1 MPNNSSIGEKPITE
15 VLFATSALVAT
26 AGIASADVSLSGAAR
41 MGLTHSDN
49 AAGVTTDSETQFT
62 SRVRI
67 TGSGSTTTDG
77 GIELGAS
84 MRFDQDGGN
93 ADGTANGSS
102 VVYASGAFGKVTFG
116 DVGGAHESATGD
128 VAGVGFIGGWNEMDN
143 YISTDKTA
151 VGYSYSV
158 NGLTVYAALGQFQD
172 NSNDDVTSFGAS
184 YTFNGITVG
193 VGTAEAGAVEDTAF
207 AVSGS
212 VAGIALK
219 ASFLDKDGSA
229 VDSDSAVSA
238 SYTMDALTMT
248 AFTRSVDN
256 VTGVDL
262 DYTGVGVSYNMGG
275 GATLAAGYVDGGA
288 DGQNLDTWDLGI
300 NFSF

>member
-1 MPNNSSIGEKPITE
+1 M
-15 VLFATSALVAT
+15 VAT

-41 MGLTHSDN
+41 MGLTHSD
-49 AAGVTTDSETQFT
+49 AATVGTDNETQFS

-93 ADGTANGSS
+93 SDGTANGSS
-102 VVYASGAFGKVTFG
+102 VVYASGAFGKITMG

-151 VGYSYSV
+151 LGYSYSV
-158 NGLTVYAALGQFQD
+158 NGLSVFAAMGQTQA
-172 NSNDDVTSFGAS
+172 NSNDDVTSFGVS
-184 YTFNGITVG
+184 YTFNGITAGVG
-193 VGTAEAGAVEDTAF
+193 VAEQGVVEDTAF
-207 AVSGS
+207 AISGS
-212 VAGIALK
+212 VAGLSLK
-219 ASFLDKDGSA
+219 ASFLDKDNHA
-229 VDSDSAVSA
+229 VDSESAVSA

-248 AFTRSVDN
+248 AFTRTVDN

-262 DYTGVGVSYNMGG
+262 DYTGVGVSYDMGG
-275 GATLAAGYVDGGA
+275 SATLAAGYVDGGA